1 MEKNKQI
8 TLVFTSTLLSGIFAV
23 LLAFSLP
30 PSTVTGISV
39 PATPDTFLNLLG
51 VYLSQTGAVLVL
63 LIPFLFLSL
72 YFLYGRETTFAVVP
86 EFLSSIPNRN
96 LTPFQVNLLF
106 KGTPHAS
113 DEDGFY
119 ATLLDLDRKK
129 KIKISDRPDK
139 RGVIIR
145 ICNYHGDDEYEQSVI
160 DFLLK
165 YRVGGVT
172 DTGYF
177 KDLVS
182 EAYDHGHSS
191 DQYYEAKRIQ
201 RHLNSL
207 MYRTDD
213 VLTQKYVSNGT
224 KLVVPFFIIGALIFI
239 ITVWVLLVIP
249 NPVRSIGQLQA
260 MIWLSGI
267 VIVGCLPEFIPG
279 LKIYER
285 VSRPFMVLVMIVTE
299 FILALFVAL
308 FLVLNTPNV
317 YLDYV
322 VALFYSLVI
331 LIQASVAFYYGP
343 TIFSRWKEDH
353 YREKLEWDA
362 FGRFLSDLSH
372 IEKYNRK
379 NGDTWGEWLVYGT
392 ALGLGERISTAA
404 KVYGVDIS
412 YPYSDDP
419 RFPWFGNFY
428 TLSVFIKD
436 NE

>member
-1 MEKNKQI
+1 
-8 TLVFTSTLLSGIFAV
+8 
-23 LLAFSLP
+23 
-30 PSTVTGISV
+30 
-39 PATPDTFLNLLG
+39 
-51 VYLSQTGAVLVL
+51 
-63 LIPFLFLSL
+63 
-72 YFLYGRETTFAVVP
+72 
-86 EFLSSIPNRN
+86 
-96 LTPFQVNLLF
+96 
-106 KGTPHAS
+106 
-113 DEDGFY
+113 
-119 ATLLDLDRKK
+119 
-129 KIKISDRPDK
+129 
-139 RGVIIR
+139 
-145 ICNYHGDDEYEQSVI
+145 
-160 DFLLK
+160 
-165 YRVGGVT
+165 
-172 DTGYF
+172 
-177 KDLVS
+177 
-182 EAYDHGHSS
+182 
-191 DQYYEAKRIQ
+191 
-201 RHLNSL
+201 
-207 MYRTDD
+207 
-213 VLTQKYVSNGT
+213 
-224 KLVVPFFIIGALIFI
+224 VPFFITGALIFVV
-239 ITVWVLLVIP
+239 TVWVLWNIP

-260 MIWLSGI
+260 MILLSGM
-267 VIVGCLPEFIPG
+267 VIVPCLLILIQG
-279 LKIYER
+279 LMIYER
-285 VSRPFMVLVMIVTE
+285 KPHESERDDKRSQGIIEVLSANELVSILRNPPLSRPFMVLVIIVTE

-308 FLVLNTPNV
+308 FLVLNTPND

-343 TIFSRWKEDH
+343 IIFSRWKDDH